1 MECTKRRKNN
11 VKNILK
17 HLRKSWK
24 SLLLIVMLLIVQAVC
39 DLSLPD
45 YTSRIINVGVQQA
58 GIEEVA
64 PSVMRANTM
73 QEILLLAEE
82 KDGKTIQ
89 KSYQLLNRDKM
100 KAEDIQK
107 YEKKYPAF
115 KKENVYILKDISKKE
130 TEDLGDAL
138 ARPML
143 AHYMFTSDTDQS
155 KQMQENIKKKMPEAM
170 QKMDI
175 MTIFKTLPENA
186 LQDVKKEMNQSFKK
200 MPDSIISQSAIAAIK
215 EEYQK
220 VGLDTDAMQTNYII
234 FAGLKMLGI
243 ALLSMVC
250 TIAVGFI
257 GSRTAARLAKDLRNA
272 VYSKVLS
279 FSTTEFKQFGVAS
292 LITRTT
298 NDIQQIQM
306 LMIFTLRI
314 IFYAP
319 IVGVGG
325 VIKVLQ
331 TNTSMA
337 WIIALAVSIIL
348 AIMIFLFVMVMPRFK
363 KVQKLIDRLNLVT
376 REILNGIPVVRA
388 FSNQKHEEKRFDKA
402 NMDLKKNTL
411 FVDRIMS
418 LLMPTMMFVMN
429 AICVLIVWK
438 GAHSINDGIMQV
450 GDMLAFIQYTMQIV
464 MSFLMIS
471 MFSIMMPRASVSAS
485 RVSEVLNTEPVIT
498 EPKNPKSFSKRV
510 KGLVEFKNV
519 TFQYPDSDEDVLTD
533 ISFTAKAGETTAFI
547 GSTGSGKSTLINL
560 IPRLFDVTKGEILID
575 GVNIKDVNTHELHQK
590 IGFVPQKGIL
600 FSGTIASNLRYG
612 KKDATDEEIQ
622 KAAKIAQATEFIN
635 AKKEKYDTP
644 ISQGGTNVSGGQK
657 QRLSIARAI
666 ATDPEIYIFD
676 DSFSALDFK
685 TDAELRK
692 ALRKE
697 TKEATVLIV
706 AQRISTIMN
715 ADQII
720 VLDEGKIVG
729 KGTHKELLKTCDIYR
744 EIASSQLTK
753 EELEN
758 E

>member
-1 MECTKRRKNN
+1 M
-11 VKNILK
+11 KNILK